1 MTAPDNEQDR
11 RKKSDRYAKLGR
23 LELWQA
29 QRELNRGDTIQA
41 SEKAY
46 GAVCSAVKAYGEKR
60 AWNHYNHHRV
70 VLILEQLRDEEN
82 DPKLTEAY
90 DAVKSL
96 HDNFFEYE
104 LSVTRVQDRIGT
116 ARELC
121 AALESLRQAEIHPLP
136 SESLN
141 REQRRRLTLLRQ
153 PPQKVQLPVDD
164 LPEVADLPPDGLPP
178 ED

>member
-1 MTAPDNEQDR
+1 MLDPDNEQDR

-60 AWNHYNHHRV
+60 GWNHYNHHRV

-82 DPKLTEAY
+82 APKLTEAY

-121 AALESLRQAEIHPLP
+121 ATLESLRQGEIHPLP
-136 SESLN
+136 AESLN

-153 PPQKVQLPVDD
+153 PPQKAQLPVDD
-164 LPEVADLPPDGLPP
+164 LPEVADLPQDGLPP
-178 ED
+178 EE